1 MIMAYRYI
9 EEFFYHLFYMSGE
22 MVGLLVKTIAELRGV
37 FRAPRRVLKQMVE
50 MGFNTLPLASMIGL
64 FTGMVLALQTGI
76 ELRRFG
82 YEQVVGA
89 IVGLTMVREMGPVIT
104 AFLVSARVGSAMAAE
119 IGTMAV
125 TEEIDALKAMGI
137 NPVRYLVLPR
147 FVAAVTMLPL
157 LTIYSVIIG
166 VIGGRLVSSTYLGIS
181 SEVYLRNFWDVM
193 DFSEIW
199 HGLSK
204 TFVFAAI
211 ISIVSC
217 YMGLTTTNGAEGVGK
232 ATTRSVVVS
241 LTMILVSDY
250 FITRFMG

>member
-1 MIMAYRYI
+1 MAYRYV
-9 EEFFYHLFYMSGE
+9 ENAFYNLFNITGE
-22 MVGLLVKTIAELRGV
+22 IVFLFLKTLGELKT
-37 FRAPRRVLKQMVE
+37 VLKSRGRILNQMLE
-50 MGFNTLPLASMIGL
+50 IGFNTLPLAAMIGL

-82 YEQVVGA
+82 YEQIVGA
-89 IVGLTMVREMGPVIT
+89 IVGLSMVREMGPVIT

-125 TEEIDALKAMGI
+125 TEEVDALKAMGI

-147 FVAAVTMLPL
+147 FIGAFTMLPL
-157 LTIYSVIIG
+157 LTIYSVIVGI
-166 VIGGRLVSSTYLGIS
+166 IGGEIVSTTFLNIS
-181 SEVYLRNFWDVM
+181 SEIYLRNLWDSM
-193 DFSEIW
+193 AFKEIW

-204 TFVFAAI
+204 TFVFATI

-232 ATTRSVVVS
+232 ATTRSVVIS
-241 LTMILVSDY
+241 LTLILVSDF
-250 FITRFMG
+250 FISRFIG